1 MPCRR
6 EKSGAG
12 QMELTPRE
20 EEILKEI
27 DRDRIPVHVAMI
39 MDGNGRWARER
50 GLPRSAGHRQGVET
64 VREVVRFSNYLGIK
78 VLTLFAF
85 STENWRRPLQEIDF
99 LMSLPEQYLQS
110 ELPELVRNNVRVK
123 LLGDPERLPEK
134 VRRAIAKGL
143 EATSSNSGML
153 LNFALN
159 YGARMEIVRA
169 VRAMLR
175 DLQQGKLKET
185 DISEELF
192 AGYLYTAGLPDP
204 DLLIR
209 TGGEFRISNFLLWQ
223 LAYSELWFT
232 SVYWP
237 DFGRI
242 HLLQAIRDF
251 QQRER
256 RFGRI
261 SPEQR

>member
-1 MPCRR
+1 MV
-6 EKSGAG
+6 
-12 QMELTPRE
+12 LTQQE
-20 EEILKEI
+20 EAVLSRIN
-27 DRDRIPVHVAMI
+27 RNRIPGHVAMI

-78 VLTLFAF
+78 ALTLFAF
-85 STENWRRPLQEIDF
+85 STENWRRPAQEINF

-110 ELPELVRNNVRVK
+110 ELPELIKNNVKVR
-123 LLGDPERLPEK
+123 LMGDEKRLPGQ
-134 VRRAIAKGL
+134 VRRAIAKGM
-143 EATSSNSGML
+143 EATGENSGMI

-169 VRAMLR
+169 VQAMLT
-175 DLQQGKLKET
+175 DLKQGKIKAEV
-185 DISEELF
+185 SEKSF
-192 AGYLYTAGLPDP
+192 AAYLYTAGLPDP

-209 TGGEFRISNFLLWQ
+209 TGGEYRISNFLLWQ

-232 SVYWP
+232 PLYWP
-237 DFGRI
+237 DFGKI
-242 HLLQAIRDF
+242 HLLEAIKDF

-256 RFGRI
+256 RFGKI
-261 SPEQR
+261 PKV